1 MLKTSRAGC
10 LGLSPA
16 ILVQFTLE
24 MHVAAQNR
32 EKFTKIPYFRGSRS
46 SMLTFL
52 RNSLPVLVMISS
64 MSVPICNH
72 FHVRQANN
80 GRKTPFKGNGPLS
93 PPRSWGPPSPSDM
106 KFCHEILE
114 TLGYHMVKTRSLYLT
129 WAWNGAGS

>member
-1 MLKTSRAGC
+1 MLKISYAGC

-80 GRKTPFKGNGPLS
+80 GRIILFKRGAPFS
-93 PPRSWGPPSPSDM
+93 PPRSWGPPSPSGM
-106 KFCHEILE
+106 KFCCKILE
-114 TLGYHMVKTRSLYLT
+114 TLE
-129 WAWNGAGS
+129 